1 MRFTLTLGIIAIAG
15 MALAGCGEAEKTTAD
30 RIEDIAALTGNTAN
44 GEAVFADKC
53 SVCHGPQG
61 EGKGS
66 TPAMSQAVDGRSDDD
81 LFTGL
86 IDGIGSMPAMG
97 SQLSDQE
104 IADVVAFIKLPN

>member
-1 MRFTLTLGIIAIAG
+1 MKFTLTLGIIAIAG
-15 MALAGCGEAEKTTAD
+15 MALAGC
-30 RIEDIAALTGNTAN
+30 
-44 GEAVFADKC
+44 
-53 SVCHGPQG
+53 G